1 MRTEGSREGVD
12 MLTDL
17 NRVREHA
24 FDTIKSDD
32 QVARSGWVGFHQQM
46 CPDMLVGGDRIALED
61 EASDWS
67 GGFRRLRT
75 GADVRHALRKDDA
88 VGRSHRVA

>member
-32 QVARSGWVGFHQQM
+32 QVARSGWVGFH
-46 CPDMLVGGDRIALED
+46 
-61 EASDWS
+61 
-67 GGFRRLRT
+67 
-75 GADVRHALRKDDA
+75 
-88 VGRSHRVA
+88 